1 MIHTNFQLY
10 VCDCETTGLD
20 RFKNDIIEICFWRL
34 NDDACK
40 TWHLKPLNIESI
52 EDRALAINKHKREDL
67 IHKTAFGRETYLEP
81 EAVVADIEMWI
92 MGDNAPTEDRIFIG
106 QNPLFDFEF
115 LQELWK
121 KTDNEST
128 FPFSSNHNR
137 PIIDT
142 IQLALLIDICTGK
155 KRKHYNLGSLVKDF
169 GVTKAQAHR
178 ADGDVKMTRD
188 LFFKML
194 EPIRQTVADAHK
206 DNYFFVE

>member
-1 MIHTNFQLY
+1 MSFQLY
-10 VCDCETTGLD
+10 VCDTETTGLD
-20 RFKNDIIEICFWRL
+20 KNKNDIIEICFWRL
-34 NDDACK
+34 NDDVSK
-40 TWHLKPLNIESI
+40 TWCLKPLNIEAI
-52 EDRALAINKHKREDL
+52 EDRALAVNKHKREDL

-81 EAVVADIEMWI
+81 AKVVADIEMW
-92 MGDNAPTEDRIFIG
+92 MLEDNAPTEDRIFIG

-115 LQELWK
+115 LLELWK

-128 FPFSSNHNR
+128 FPFSSSHNR

-155 KRKHYNLGSLVKDF
+155 KRKYYNLGSLIKDF

-188 LFFKML
+188 LFLKMIT
-194 EPIRQTVADAHK
+194 PIRQAILEAHK
-206 DNYFFVE
+206 DNYYVAE